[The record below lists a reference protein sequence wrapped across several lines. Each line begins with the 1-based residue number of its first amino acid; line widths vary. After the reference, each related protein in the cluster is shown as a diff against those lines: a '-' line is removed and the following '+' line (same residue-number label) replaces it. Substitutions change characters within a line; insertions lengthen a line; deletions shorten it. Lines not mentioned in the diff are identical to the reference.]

1 MRVVFTNIRKI
12 WGIETTTEKHKAGS
26 DMSEVDSIENAWLCC
41 EGGKIVGFGSTAD
54 GVPNG
59 DEVISLAGLEI
70 LPGFIDSHTHTVF
83 ASPRAEEWEMRI
95 KGKSYEEI
103 AEAGGGI
110 LNSAKRIAQASAE
123 ELLDEASKRVGSMIA
138 HGTLALEIKS
148 GYGLT
153 HENEIKML
161 HVAQALKRMFPI
173 PIFVTYLGAHAVP
186 LEYKQNPDAY
196 VDEIIEKTL
205 PFIASQG
212 LADFIDV
219 FCDKG
224 FFTPEQTERIIL
236 AAKEYHLPAKIHAN
250 ELGLTG
256 GIQVATKTGAYSA
269 DHCEYTEL
277 SEIEAFKNSDT
288 VPVALPGTSY
298 FLGIPYTPLRKI
310 IDAGLAPA
318 IASDFNPGSSPVFNM
333 QMIWSLA
340 CTQQKLLPQE
350 GFWACTLNAARALRI
365 EKSVGSIA
373 IGKSANFIT
382 THLDDALRTIP
393 YFFGTNHIHS
403 CYINAQEIYTSN

>member
-1 MRVVFTNIRKI
+1 MRVVFTDIRKI
-12 WGIETTTEKHKAGS
+12 WGIDSNPQKNKAGAE
-26 DMSEVDSIENAWLCC
+26 MQTVDSIENAWLCC
-41 EGGKIVGFGSTAD
+41 ESGKIVGFGSMSD
-54 GVPNG
+54 GCPTG
-59 DEVISLAGLEI
+59 DEMVSLAGQEI
-70 LPGFIDSHTHTVF
+70 LPGFVDSHTHTVF
-83 ASPRAEEWEMRI
+83 ASPRADEWEMRI

-103 AEAGGGI
+103 AAAGGGI
-110 LNSAKRIAQASAE
+110 LNSAKKIAEMSAE
-123 ELLDEASKRVGSMIA
+123 ELLNEASKRVGSMIA

-148 GYGLT
+148 GYGLN

-161 HVAQALKRMFPI
+161 QVAQALKRMFPI

-186 LEYKQNPDAY
+186 MEFKANPDAY
-196 VDEIIEKTL
+196 IDEIIEITL
-205 PFIASQG
+205 PVIAEQG

-236 AAKEYHLPAKIHAN
+236 AADAYNIPAKIHAN

-269 DHCEYTEL
+269 DHCEYAEEAEIKAL
-277 SEIEAFKNSDT
+277 LNSET
-288 VPVALPGTSY
+288 VPVSLPGTSY
-298 FLGIPYTPLRKI
+298 FLGIPYSPLRKM

-350 GFWACTLNAARALRI
+350 GFWACTLNAARALRVENSI
-365 EKSVGSIA
+365 GSIT

-382 THLDDALRTIP
+382 TYLEDALRTIP
-393 YFFGTNHIHS
+393 YFFGTNHIQS
-403 CYINAQEIYTSN
+403 CYINSQEIYSSN